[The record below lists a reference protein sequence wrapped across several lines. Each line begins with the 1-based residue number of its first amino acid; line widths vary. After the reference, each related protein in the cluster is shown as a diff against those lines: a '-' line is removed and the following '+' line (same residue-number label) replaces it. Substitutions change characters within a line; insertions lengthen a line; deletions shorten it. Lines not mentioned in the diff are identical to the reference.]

1 MIRKVIATTALTGAL
16 ALGVGGVAS
25 AASTTPPAG
34 GTATATHTFNCARA
48 PRVLA
53 RIAKLEARAQ
63 AFIPKAQAR
72 EATAQKNGNTTRANK
87 IAARITRVQ
96 GLEARAATLQQK
108 VEATCPGAVPAAPG
122 GASTS

>member
-1 MIRKVIATTALTGAL
+1 MISKVIATTALTGAI

-25 AASTTPPAG
+25 AASTTPAAG
-34 GTATATHTFNCARA
+34 GTGTHTFNCARA

-87 IAARITRVQ
+87 IAARITKVQ
-96 GLEARAATLQQK
+96 GLEAKATTLQQK
-108 VEATCPGAVPAAPG
+108 VEARCPGAVPATSG
-122 GASTS
+122 STSAS